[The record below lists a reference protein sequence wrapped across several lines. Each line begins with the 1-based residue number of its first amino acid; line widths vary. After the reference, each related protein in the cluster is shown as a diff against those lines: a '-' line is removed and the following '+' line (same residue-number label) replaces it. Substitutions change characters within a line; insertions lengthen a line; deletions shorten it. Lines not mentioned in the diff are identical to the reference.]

1 MLLRATVGAGRRVRV
16 PAQVAGRRAPRLQL
30 AWERL
35 ASTKWSLG
43 ISASANCVERERES
57 ERTGTAIATTTTLSL
72 GEGAATCQRSALK
85 LAFAEEAWESEVW
98 PRFVVFT
105 V

>member
-16 PAQVAGRRAPRLQL
+16 PAQVAERRAPRLQL

-43 ISASANCVERERES
+43 ISASANCVERERV
-57 ERTGTAIATTTTLSL
+57 
-72 GEGAATCQRSALK
+72 GAHRHGHCNDNDTQPRRGCGHVSAVG
-85 LAFAEEAWESEVW
+85 A
-98 PRFVVFT
+98 
-105 V
+105 